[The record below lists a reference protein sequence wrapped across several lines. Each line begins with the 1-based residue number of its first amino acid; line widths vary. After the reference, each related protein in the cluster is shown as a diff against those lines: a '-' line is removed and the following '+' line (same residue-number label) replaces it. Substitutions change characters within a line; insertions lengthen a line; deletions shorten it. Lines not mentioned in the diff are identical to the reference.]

1 MTQSATPPSVTSG
14 PRASGGVTMKDVARR
29 AGVSVSTASRALAG
43 NPRIG
48 KDTRARVEQAARE
61 LNYVVNGLAQSM
73 MGVGTKTLAFV
84 TTAFL
89 AEPFAHIAQGVD
101 QVAKQHNAMLLMNAT
116 RNDPQA
122 ARTAISTLARQRTTG
137 VLLVGSRSMDEA
149 CLERFTHYRDTL
161 AAVHAT
167 LVLCGS
173 PRMPGLDGVPS
184 VSYDQRRGAYLA
196 TSALLDAGHRR
207 IAFLGY
213 EERTTA
219 HERFLGFQDAMR
231 EHGRMTDVDD
241 PLVVRSANVINDLDP
256 TIRTLLTHD
265 DDRRPTALVCVT
277 DFAAYRVYRIARS
290 LGLRLPDDLSVTGFD
305 DLSTDDTVTPP
316 LSSVSV
322 PYERIG
328 DYAARLALRLPVDQ
342 DEHPVFPVTF
352 IPRESITA
360 PRDSFSSRH

>member
-1 MTQSATPPSVTSG
+1 MTQFTSPSVTSG
-14 PRASGGVTMKDVARR
+14 PRASGGATMKDVARL

-48 KDTRARVEQAARE
+48 EGTRIRVEQAARE

-73 MGVGTKTLAFV
+73 MGVGVKTLAFM

-89 AEPFAHIAQGVD
+89 AEPFTRIAQGSD
-101 QVAKQHNAMLLMNAT
+101 LVAKQHDAMLLMNAT

-122 ARTAISTLARQRTTG
+122 AQDAVSTLARQRAAG
-137 VLLVGSRSMDEA
+137 VMMVGSRSMDEA
-149 CLERFTHYRDTL
+149 CLQRFTRYRDTL

-173 PRMPGLDGVPS
+173 PRMAGLDDVPS
-184 VSYDQRRGAYLA
+184 VSYDQRYGVSLA
-196 TSALLDAGHRR
+196 TRALLDAGHRR

-213 EERTTA
+213 EERTSA

-231 EHGRMTDVDD
+231 GRGFMTDADD
-241 PLVVRSANVINDLDP
+241 PLVLESANVGEALDP
-256 TIRTLLTHD
+256 AIRALLSLD
-265 DDRRPTALVCVT
+265 RDRRPTAIVCVT
-277 DFAAYRVYRIARS
+277 DFAAYRVYRLARE

-316 LSSVSV
+316 LSSVGV
-322 PYERIG
+322 PYEQVG
-328 DYAARLALRLPVDQ
+328 DYAARLALRLPVELGD
-342 DEHPVFPVTF
+342 HPVFPVTF
-352 IPRESITA
+352 VPRASIAA
-360 PRDSFSSRH
+360 PRDPSSADR